1 MLRVFLNV
9 FVLCVPWFYYEYID
23 VFFFFASFYYDR
35 M

>member
-23 VFFFFASFYYDR
+23 VFFFASFYYDR